1 MTSPSTLHCILF
13 PHTVMSQTEYR
24 DLSLLVPQV
33 SLLQNLG
40 PPNIPE
46 WGQEHF
52 LAYPGVQDEALRKR
66 VQLYLKGYQD
76 FADRHRGSDMLAAL
90 RHELSA
96 DDGETSRF
104 LLQSELR
111 GKPPQAPNP
120 MEWLLLEAA
129 VFLELARD
137 LDLKEIDLETGFHQ
151 LEELEG
157 AFRQILGSTEDEE
170 FKEVIDASGSA
181 LVPDQNRLSFLLSKR
196 LVSWYR
202 LAAAGRFAPPFATI
216 SISKDVVEELID
228 PIQSECESAGRIFNL
243 VQIPVATLPSIH
255 QLQPQQFVELH
266 RELKNAGSLLRYWD
280 ALTEVVNGPHEK
292 ARREQ
297 LDDEVQVL
305 RDHVDS
311 FLIEKTA
318 RTKQQMALV
327 LTHMEGIGHNE
338 YWKGL
343 DKAGYEKFHTGQ
355 SELSLQPV
363 LLHLEWKW

>member
-1 MTSPSTLHCILF
+1 MTSPSALRCILF

-24 DLSLLVPQV
+24 YLSLLVPQV
-33 SLLQNLG
+33 SLLQSLG
-40 PPNIPE
+40 PPNIPD

-52 LAYPGVQDEALRKR
+52 LAHPGVEDEELRKR
-66 VQLYLKGYQD
+66 VQLYLKGYHD
-76 FADRHRGSDMLAAL
+76 FADRHRGGDMLAAL
-90 RHELSA
+90 RHEFSA
-96 DDGETSRF
+96 DNGETSRF

-137 LDLKEIDLETGFHQ
+137 LDLKEIDLETGFQQ
-151 LEELEG
+151 LEELQE

-170 FKEVIDASGSA
+170 FEAVIDASDSA

-196 LVSWYR
+196 QVSWYR
-202 LAAAGRFAPPFATI
+202 LAAAGRFAPPFVTI

-228 PIQSECESAGRIFNL
+228 PIQSEWESTDGEFSLVRIPL
-243 VQIPVATLPSIH
+243 TTLPSIH
-255 QLQPQQFVELH
+255 QLQPQQFVELLGG
-266 RELKNAGSLLRYWD
+266 LKNAGILLRYWD
-280 ALTEVVNGPHEK
+280 ALAEVVNGPHEK

-297 LDDEVQVL
+297 LDHEVQVL

-318 RTKQQMALV
+318 RTKQQMTLV
-327 LTHMEGIGHNE
+327 LTHLEGIGHNE

-343 DKAGYEKFHTGQ
+343 DKAGYEQFQTGQ

-363 LLHLEWKW
+363 LLHLEWKS

>member
-24 DLSLLVPQV
+24 DLSLLVPLV
-33 SLLQNLG
+33 SLLQSLG

-52 LAYPGVQDEALRKR
+52 LAYPGVKDEELRKR
-66 VQLYLKGYQD
+66 VQLYLRGYQD

-90 RHELSA
+90 RHEFSA
-96 DDGETSRF
+96 KDGETSRF

-120 MEWLLLEAA
+120 MEWPLLEAA

-157 AFRQILGSTEDEE
+157 AFRQILGNTEDEE
-170 FKEVIDASGSA
+170 FGEVMDASGSA

-243 VQIPVATLPSIH
+243 VQIPLATLPSIH

-266 RELKNAGSLLRYWD
+266 GELRNAQILLRYWD
-280 ALTEVVNGPHEK
+280 ALREVVNGPHEK

-343 DKAGYEKFHTGQ
+343 DKAGYEQFHTGQ

-363 LLHLEWKW
+363 LLHLEWKS